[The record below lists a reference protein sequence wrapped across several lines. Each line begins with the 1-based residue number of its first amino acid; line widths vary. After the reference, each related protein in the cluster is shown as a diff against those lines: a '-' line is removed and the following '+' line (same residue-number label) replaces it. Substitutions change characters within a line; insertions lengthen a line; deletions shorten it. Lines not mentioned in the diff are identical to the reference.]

1 MQKINKL
8 QFGKLRPFLL
18 KVSVLLVMLFVVTN
32 FMYSQ
37 STFKGTIKYN
47 ITTEDGKKIIMVSGS
62 DGKKNLTKIKVGENE
77 VRLISQAGSD
87 KMLVILDHMSM
98 YMETSIREVKQIAS
112 IYSGKEM
119 EVEVKDTNNTRLP
132 KLLGPE
138 RKICGITCQQIDLES
153 IKSEKKDSKN
163 VDSKESTP
171 EVWVSK
177 EFGYYK
183 DIANMKLSSLTNIK
197 FGMGGMPLGLAEIAN
212 FSLAGMGIMEIKAGG
227 THIVASEY
235 SKELS
240 DAKEYEIPGDYE
252 ELKIPVR

>member
-1 MQKINKL
+1 MQKLNKL
-8 QFGKLRPFLL
+8 QVGIIRTFLL
-18 KVSVLLVMLFVVTN
+18 KVSVLLVVLFVATN

-112 IYSGKEM
+112 MYSGKDM
-119 EVEVKDTNNTRLP
+119 EIEVKDTSNTRLP
-132 KLLGPE
+132 KLSGPE

-153 IKSEKKDSKN
+153 IKSDKKDA
-163 VDSKESTP
+163 DSKESTP
-171 EVWVSK
+171 QVWVSK

-227 THIVASEY
+227 THIIATEY

-240 DAKEYEIPGDYE
+240 EAKEYEIPGDYE